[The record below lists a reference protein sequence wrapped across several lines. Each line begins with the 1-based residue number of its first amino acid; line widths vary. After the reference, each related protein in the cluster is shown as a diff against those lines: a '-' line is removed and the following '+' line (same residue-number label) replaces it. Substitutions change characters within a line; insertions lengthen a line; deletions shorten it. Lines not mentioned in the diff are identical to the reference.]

1 MNRRPGRTEARTT
14 VTDDAFD
21 WRSYPP
27 LELSPLLSG
36 ALAEIVEHG
45 YDGTSVRK
53 IAVRAGV
60 TVPALYYHFENKQA
74 MLRELLDHA
83 MRIVLAH
90 ARAALVEAGEDCVA
104 RLSALVEAIV
114 LYMAHHRDLAFLD
127 SERRSLTPENRA
139 HYVARRDELE
149 GELRDAI
156 LGGVKQGVFRTPYP
170 DECSRAILSMCQG
183 VAGWYRPGGPV
194 DAPTMARRYADL
206 ALATVQHQA
215 QEGTTR

>member
-1 MNRRPGRTEARTT
+1 M
-14 VTDDAFD
+14 TDDAFD

-27 LELSPLLSG
+27 LELSPLLSV

-90 ARAALVEAGEDCVA
+90 ARAALEEAGEDCVA

-114 LYMAHHRDLAFLD
+114 LYMAQHRDLAFLD

-156 LGGVKQGVFRTPYP
+156 LGGVTQGVFRTPYP
-170 DECSRAILSMCQG
+170 EECSRAILSMCQG

-215 QEGTTR
+215 QEGATR

>member
-1 MNRRPGRTEARTT
+1 M
-14 VTDDAFD
+14 TDDAFD

-27 LELSPLLSG
+27 LELSPLLSV

-90 ARAALVEAGEDCVA
+90 ARAALEEAGEDCVA

-114 LYMAHHRDLAFLD
+114 LYMAQHRDLAFLD

-149 GELRDAI
+149 GELRDTI
-156 LGGVKQGVFRTPYP
+156 LGGVEQGVFRTPYP

-215 QEGTTR
+215 QEGATR

>member
-1 MNRRPGRTEARTT
+1 MSDKVSG
-14 VTDDAFD
+14 
-21 WRSYPP
+21 WREYPP
-27 LELSPLLSG
+27 LELSPLL
-36 ALAEIVEHG
+36 ALALDEIVEHG

-53 IAVRAGV
+53 IANRAGV

-83 MRIVLAH
+83 MRIVLTH
-90 ARAALVEAGEDCVA
+90 ARAALEEAGTDCAA

-114 LYMAHHRDLAFLD
+114 LYTAHHRDLAFLD

-149 GELRDAI
+149 RELRDTI
-156 LGGVKQGVFRTPYP
+156 RGGVRQGVFRTPHP
-170 DECSRAILSMCQG
+170 DECGRAILSMCQG

-206 ALATVQHQA
+206 ALATVRHQSPEVA
-215 QEGTTR
+215 V